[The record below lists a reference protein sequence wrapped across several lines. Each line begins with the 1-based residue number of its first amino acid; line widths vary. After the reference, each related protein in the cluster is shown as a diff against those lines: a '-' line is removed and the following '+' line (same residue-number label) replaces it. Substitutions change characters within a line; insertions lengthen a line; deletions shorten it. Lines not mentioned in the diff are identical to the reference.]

1 MAWRS
6 ELEAGWNEDA
16 LFLALNLKEKYC
28 QAEYTDVVDRKD
40 LEKLLEELYLQLKVK
55 CLSPES
61 ITTLPQ
67 HVDVFSPLPRAL
79 KFPGRGSQNSTVSY
93 SSSNMYTHILIE

>member
-1 MAWRS
+1 MTWRS
-6 ELEAGWNEDA
+6 ELEAGWNEGA

-28 QAEYTDVVDRKD
+28 QAEYTDVVDDKV
-40 LEKLLEELYLQLKVK
+40 LENFSEELYLQLKVK

-67 HVDVFSPLPRAL
+67 HVDVSSPLPRAV
-79 KFPGRGSQNSTVSY
+79 KYPGRGSQNSTVSY
-93 SSSNMYTHILIE
+93 SSSNMYTHIFIE